1 MKEFAMKHPII
12 TFLLV
17 DGLLTGLFRTIQA
30 FAPNGEKAEAE
41 DEDEDEDKSES
52 DPEEDLAQH
61 ISKEETK

>member
-41 DEDEDEDKSES
+41 DEDKSVS

>member
-1 MKEFAMKHPII
+1 MKAFAMRHPII

-30 FAPNGEKAEAE
+30 FAPKGEKAE
-41 DEDEDEDKSES
+41 DEDGEKPES

>member
-30 FAPNGEKAEAE
+30 FAPNGEKAE
-41 DEDEDEDKSES
+41 DEDEDKSES

>member
-1 MKEFAMKHPII
+1 MKEFALKHPII

-30 FAPNGEKAEAE
+30 FAPNGEKAE
-41 DEDEDEDKSES
+41 DEKSEEDKSEN

>member
-30 FAPNGEKAEAE
+30 FAQNGEKAEDNDGE
-41 DEDEDEDKSES
+41 KSVE